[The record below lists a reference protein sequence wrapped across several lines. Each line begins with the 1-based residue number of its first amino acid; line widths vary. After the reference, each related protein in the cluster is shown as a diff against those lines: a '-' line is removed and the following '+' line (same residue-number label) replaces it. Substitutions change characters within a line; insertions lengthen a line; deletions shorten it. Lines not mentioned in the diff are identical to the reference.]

1 MPHERELLPGR
12 VFGKREYFHARR
24 NAKFGL
30 SVLHE
35 IEDCRLLAARHP
47 DGGSG
52 ISRRFAACAGAGA
65 TASGLSHDG
74 LLNNVTVFNS
84 DGEGGVCKAMNL
96 ARSFA

>member
-12 VFGKREYFHARR
+12 VFRKRKYFHAGRD
-24 NAKFGL
+24 AKFGL

-35 IEDCRLLAARHP
+35 FEDGYLLAARHP

-52 ISRRFAACAGAGA
+52 ISRRFAACTGAG
-65 TASGLSHDG
+65 TASSGLSHDG

-96 ARSFA
+96 AQSFA